1 MAVYLD
7 IRTALTRIE
16 QALVDAISLAYQW
29 RRPAVDSLDALA
41 ALPSAPNKDGQLCFV
56 TPEGVVY
63 RFKRYSTNAEAR
75 PYVVQPSDLAASAPG
90 RWERTTSTVTK
101 GPNHFKPVNRV
112 ETGYAKQVLLWQGEG
127 GSDAALDRMFGQT
140 PSFLVRWTGVN
151 IGQRHVGNPLGS
163 VYSYDCSFEIWCF
176 SKNYRPQNQALWG
189 SDVESEQNDDSNA
202 ADQANDPGLNR
213 MVGDIQYLLGTGAT
227 LGLSPAV
234 SACFITGSTT
244 IVHEDLDSREFVA
257 SIPLVVQAGLSIPD
271 EDLVGLE
278 SASVQTQWIGFGE
291 DAKFDTANYVAQG
304 YRVFERTGLNG
315 TPTPGV
321 AYVNGQ
327 LISSQPGDHLFTA
340 SKDTYRYLLSD
351 GSIFYIEVETN
362 ADEPRTPSGA
372 FRLGLTQTSATDIY
386 NDVLLAD
393 YIDDDGDPF
402 LVPKQS

>member
-90 RWERTTSTVTK
+90 RVGSRTTA
-101 GPNHFKPVNRV
+101 GPY
-112 ETGYAKQVLLWQGEG
+112 GA
-127 GSDAALDRMFGQT
+127 M
-140 PSFLVRWTGVN
+140 
-151 IGQRHVGNPLGS
+151 
-163 VYSYDCSFEIWCF
+163 YSYDVTFEVWCF